1 MSTTAPLYLCEFHQ
15 LLESEHVRGMPASA
29 APLWASPDES
39 CGRDVSRVLY
49 RLFVPDSDVKS
60 AERGA
65 SDGGQQGVPC
75 SVDGTTTNDV
85 EDESED
91 ASSKRGLPMMALVA
105 FPALIDRYCGGSDG
119 VSQACGS
126 SELISWLDSDEMTCK
141 VLERDVY
148 ALAMLMFV
156 EWREFVS
163 ALPGCGK
170 VLARETSALWLAQVT
185 CGVP

>member
-1 MSTTAPLYLCEFHQ
+1 M
-15 LLESEHVRGMPASA
+15 RGVPASA

-39 CGRDVSRVLY
+39 CGRDVSRVLF
-49 RLFVPDSDVKS
+49 RLFVPDSDVKI
-60 AERGA
+60 AARGA
-65 SDGGQQGVPC
+65 SDGGQQGVSS
-75 SVDGTTTNDV
+75 SVDGTTMNDV
-85 EDESED
+85 QDDSKD
-91 ASSKRGLPMMALVA
+91 SSSMRGLPTMASVA
-105 FPALIDRYCGGSDG
+105 FPALIGRYCGGDDG
-119 VSQACGS
+119 VSQAGGS

-185 CGVP
+185 CGMP